1 MYHISF
7 PGLGMDFTV
16 NREAFRVG
24 DFSVYWYGIL
34 IGIGF
39 ILALIFA
46 LCNLKRFGLNQEE
59 FFFFFLTGLIFGII
73 GARAFYVFFRW
84 QDYAQDFWKIFAIHE
99 GGLAIYGG
107 IIGGLG
113 SACIMA
119 KRKKM
124 NIPAMLDI
132 GGMGFL
138 IGQGI
143 GRWGNFVNQEAFGVE
158 TDLPWRMVSENT
170 GGVGVHPC
178 FLYESLWCLIG
189 FGVLLLLSFKWR
201 KFDGQMF
208 LLYLIWYG
216 LERMIVE
223 GLRTDSLYTPLFG
236 LRVSQVISA
245 VVVIIGIV
253 LLIINLRKAKARGPV
268 HTKY

>member
-1 MYHISF
+1 MYHVSF
-7 PGLGMDFTV
+7 PGLGMEFEI
-16 NREAFRVG
+16 NREAFKIG

-34 IGIGF
+34 IGAGF
-39 ILALIFA
+39 LLAVLFA
-46 LCNLKRFGLNQEE
+46 VLNIKRFGLNSED
-59 FFFFFLTGLIFGII
+59 FFDCVLAGLIFGII
-73 GARAFYVFFRW
+73 GARAFFVIFRW
-84 QDYAQDFWKIFAIHE
+84 EDYSQDIWKIFDIHS

-113 SACIMA
+113 AACIVA

-143 GRWGNFVNQEAFGVE
+143 GRWGNFINQEAFGTE

-170 GGVGVHPC
+170 GGIGVHPC
-178 FLYESLWCLIG
+178 FLYESIWCLVG
-189 FGVLLLLSFKWR
+189 FGVLLLISFKWR

-208 LLYLIWYG
+208 LMYLVWYG
-216 LERMIVE
+216 SERMFVE

-245 VVVIIGIV
+245 VVVVIGIV
-253 LLIINLRKAKARGPV
+253 LLIINFKKAKAQKPL
-268 HTKY
+268 HTIY